1 MLQTLGFLYA
11 TGIGVNSSQAKALV
25 YYMFSA
31 LGGDF
36 KAQMALVRSFANIL
50 HRLLYL
56 KYVLLLLLLLL
67 LLFGSVYLS
76 MPRHDYIKSGRLT
89 VTEKTKPIN
98 IYLHI

>member
-56 KYVLLLLLLLL
+56 KSVFYYYYYYYFGISLCFTLLI
-67 LLFGSVYLS
+67 G
-76 MPRHDYIKSGRLT
+76 
-89 VTEKTKPIN
+89 
-98 IYLHI
+98 

>member
-1 MLQTLGFLYA
+1 MQTLGFLYA

-56 KYVLLLLLLLL
+56 KFIIIIIIMIIIIILVFPCVLP
-67 LLFGSVYLS
+67 S
-76 MPRHDYIKSGRLT
+76 
-89 VTEKTKPIN
+89 
-98 IYLHI
+98 

>member
-1 MLQTLGFLYA
+1 MQTLGFLYA

-50 HRLLYL
+50 HRLHYL
-56 KYVLLLLLLLL
+56 KFIIIIIIIIIILVFPCVLP
-67 LLFGSVYLS
+67 S
-76 MPRHDYIKSGRLT
+76 
-89 VTEKTKPIN
+89 
-98 IYLHI
+98 

>member
-1 MLQTLGFLYA
+1 MQTLGFLYA

-56 KYVLLLLLLLL
+56 KIIIMIIISIIIIIILVFPCVLP
-67 LLFGSVYLS
+67 S
-76 MPRHDYIKSGRLT
+76 
-89 VTEKTKPIN
+89 
-98 IYLHI
+98 

>member
-56 KYVLLLLLLLL
+56 KSVFYYYYYYYYFGISLCFTLLI
-67 LLFGSVYLS
+67 G
-76 MPRHDYIKSGRLT
+76 
-89 VTEKTKPIN
+89 
-98 IYLHI
+98 